1 LHDLKDCSRDA
12 GRCERLTA
20 NMGACK
26 PAIWIDV
33 DNSPHVP
40 LFAPVIRH
48 FRSNDVTVLLTARD
62 HSQTIE
68 LLDLH
73 GFSGTYTVVGT
84 HAGGSKLKKIA
95 GLVSRASQLARF
107 IKKSGVKP
115 AVAVSHGSRSMVLA
129 ARWLKIPVI
138 TMYDYEHTETWIFN
152 RFSTRVLVPEMIR
165 NEALD
170 AIGLKPGRR
179 VKYPG
184 LKEEIYLH
192 YFSPTTNFR
201 KKLAVELGFAITDA
215 TVLAVLRPPATTANY
230 HDPKSEEIF
239 DAILKR
245 INGSENTLAVIVPRT
260 SEQRHEVEQL
270 LERGRY
276 SKKRLIVLKHAV
288 NGLDLADAADLM
300 ISGGGTMNREAALLG
315 VPVYSIFSGRLG
327 SIDAQMESDGRI
339 NFIRERSQIEDID
352 LISRDRSDS
361 SGVNIPDRV
370 ERFVIEQINSFVSRA

>member
-1 LHDLKDCSRDA
+1 LHRIDRRGRDSSRCD
-12 GRCERLTA
+12 RLTTNVA
-20 NMGACK
+20 ACK

-40 LFAPVIRH
+40 LFAPILSY
-48 FRSNDVTVLLTARD
+48 FRSQDVSVLLTARD

-95 GLVSRASQLARF
+95 GLISRAWQLARS
-107 IKKSGVKP
+107 IKKSGIRP

-152 RFSTRVLVPEMIR
+152 RFSKRVLVPETIPD
-165 NEALD
+165 EVLD
-170 AIGLKPGRR
+170 QIGLKPGRR
-179 VKYPG
+179 AKYSG

-192 YFSPTTNFR
+192 YFSPATNFR
-201 KKLAVELGFAITDA
+201 EGLAAELGFAISDA

-239 DAILKR
+239 DAIIKR
-245 INGSENTLAVIVPRT
+245 INRSENTLAVIVPRT

-276 SKKRLIVLKHAV
+276 SKERLIVLKHAV
-288 NGLDLADAADLM
+288 NGLDLAVAADLM

-339 NFIRERSQIEDID
+339 KFIRERSQIEDID

-370 ERFVIEQINSFVSRA
+370 ERFVIEQINSFLNRI